1 MKKIWVSLRTY
12 LSSIIASDIQRL
24 KHFSVSAIVFFVAY
38 VMVYWCENN
47 MPPSLKQELTPLA
60 FLFISACAFIW
71 AMTMQ
76 ICYIIAK
83 TLK

>member
-1 MKKIWVSLRTY
+1 MKKIWISLRNY
-12 LSSIIASDIQRL
+12 LSAIIASDIQRL
-24 KHFSVSAIVFFVAY
+24 KHFSISTVIFFVGY

-47 MPPSLKQELTPLA
+47 MPPSLEQELTTLA